1 VKIGGGGAVV
11 PTEAFGMALRVRSYE
26 VGRDGRIGL
35 GAVLRYLE
43 YLATEA
49 STARGFD
56 WRWYEGHGSA
66 WVVRDMRLRL
76 GTLPGIGARLELA
89 TWLSSWG
96 RVQAYREYALWKP
109 ESGHLLARGQARWA
123 YVDRVRGTPLRI
135 HGELMARFG
144 VPGYPMRA
152 VTLPVAFAAATEDTV
167 TRALDMT
174 ARTYEADINQ
184 HINNTVYADWLSEGL
199 STTLT
204 PGSRTQPRAAHITY
218 ARPALPGEAIRVETR
233 YAPHGSR
240 GLLVNQRISGT
251 ASGAEHVRATAL
263 YLATNGARLPAFMP
277 GIT

>member
-1 VKIGGGGAVV
+1 
-11 PTEAFGMALRVRSYE
+11 MALQVRSYE
-26 VGRDGRIGL
+26 VGREGRIGL
-35 GAVLRYLE
+35 GTVLRYLE

-49 STARGFD
+49 PTARGFD
-56 WRWYEGHGSA
+56 WRWYEVHGSA

-96 RVQAYREYALWKP
+96 RVQAYREYALWEP
-109 ESGHLLARGQARWA
+109 VSGYLLARGQARWA

-135 HGELMARFG
+135 HDELLARFG

-152 VTLPVAFAAATEDTV
+152 ETPPVVAVPSSEDAATHT
-167 TRALDMT
+167 LDLT

-199 STTLT
+199 AAAHA
-204 PGSRTQPRAAHITY
+204 PGTQWQPRAAHITY
-218 ARPALPGEAIRVETR
+218 ARPALPGEAVRVETS

-240 GLLVNQRISGT
+240 GLLVAQRIMDA
-251 ASGAEHVRATAL
+251 ASGAEHVRASAL
-263 YLATNGARLPAFMP
+263 YLR
-277 GIT
+277 

>member
-1 VKIGGGGAVV
+1 MKVGGGGAVV
-11 PTEAFGMALRVRSYE
+11 PTEAFAMALQVRSYE

-35 GAVLRYLE
+35 GTVLRYLE

-56 WRWYEGHGSA
+56 WRWYEAHGSA

-76 GTLPGIGARLELA
+76 GALPGIGERLELA

-96 RVQAYREYALWKP
+96 RVQAYREYAVWEP
-109 ESGHLLARGQARWA
+109 ASGCLLVRGQARWA

-135 HGELMARFG
+135 HDELLARFG

-152 VTLPVAFAAATEDTV
+152 LTWPMSSSMPMPPTSDAATN
-167 TRALDMT
+167 ALHLT

-199 STTLT
+199 SAALA
-204 PGSRTQPRAAHITY
+204 PGLASGPRWQSRAAHITY
-218 ARPALPGEAIRVETR
+218 ARPALPGEAVRVETSQ
-233 YAPHGSR
+233 APYGSR
-240 GLLVNQRISGT
+240 GLLVAQRITGA
-251 ASGAEHVRATAL
+251 ASSAEHVHATAL
-263 YLATNGARLPAFMP
+263 YLRQG
-277 GIT
+277 